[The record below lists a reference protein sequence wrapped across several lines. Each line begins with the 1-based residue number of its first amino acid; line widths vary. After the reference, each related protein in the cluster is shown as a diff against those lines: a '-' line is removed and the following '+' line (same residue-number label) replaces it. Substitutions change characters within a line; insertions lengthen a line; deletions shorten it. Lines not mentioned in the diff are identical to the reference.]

1 VHSYGSEYSTETET
15 LWVKFTALQ
24 KEKRSPV
31 QMYNGLSGE
40 IGLSPITLASFYRRQ
55 KWPQR
60 ILLDKIEAKENRK
73 NSSGR
78 SKNLFLSSAN
88 REIIRDGS
96 SFKSNDNNND
106 DIS

>member
-1 VHSYGSEYSTETET
+1 VQSCGSECYTETET
-15 LWVKFTALQ
+15 LWVEFTALE
-24 KEKRSPV
+24 KEKRSPA
-31 QMYNGLSGE
+31 QMYNVLSGE
-40 IGLSPITLASFYRRQ
+40 IGLSPITLASFYRHQ

-73 NSSGR
+73 NSSSCSR
-78 SKNLFLSSAN
+78 NLFLSSAN

-96 SFKSNDNNND
+96 SFKNNDNNND